1 MSAASGPIDKWYPE
15 RRFGGFTHVDGTVAF
30 YTRVN
35 SLLEPTSVVLDLGCG
50 RGAAIE
56 DPIPW
61 RRELQIFQGK
71 CARVLG
77 ADLDPAAS
85 SNPNIDEFHLIEAGR
100 IPLANECI
108 DVCVADFVVEHVE
121 DVNLF
126 FSESARVLKPRGYLC
141 IRTPNVWSYMGVAS
155 RLVPT
160 RLHSRALRRLQADR
174 KEDDI
179 FPTVYRCNSV
189 RKLRYALTRH
199 GFEAVVQTQEPEPAY
214 LSFSRFLY
222 ALGVFH
228 QRHAPRPFRR
238 MLLAYARKGT
248 TGGAS
253 LLGSEPPPLGT

>member
-1 MSAASGPIDKWYPE
+1 VNSGRAPIDRWYPE

-35 SLLEPTSVVLDLGCG
+35 SLLLPTSVVLDLGCG
-50 RGAAIE
+50 RGAASE
-56 DPIPW
+56 DPVTW
-61 RRELQIFQGK
+61 RRELQLFRDK

-77 ADLDPAAS
+77 ADVDPSAS

-100 IPLANECI
+100 VPLPDESV

-121 DVNLF
+121 DVDVF
-126 FSESARVLKPRGYLC
+126 FAESARVLKPGGYLC

-160 RLHSRALRRLQADR
+160 RLHSRVLGRVQAER
-174 KEDDI
+174 KEEDI

-189 RKLRYALTRH
+189 GKLRAALTRH
-199 GFEAVVQTQEPEPAY
+199 GLEAVVQTQEPEPAY
-214 LSFSRFLY
+214 LSFSGVLY

-228 QRHAPRPFRR
+228 QRHAPRAFRR
-238 MLLAYARKGT
+238 MLVAYAQKG
-248 TGGAS
+248 
-253 LLGSEPPPLGT
+253 PQ